1 MPRGAISTARRRA
14 VLAPTGLT
22 CAVLASALLS
32 LLAALPVH
40 AQEIDRAGLAR
51 QVRQELAFSWNAYK
65 RYAWGH
71 DELLPLSRGYR
82 DWYGVPFAM
91 TAVDSLD
98 TLIIMGLQAEA
109 DTTREYIATH
119 LSFNQD
125 VFVSVFEFTI
135 RLMGGLLSS
144 YQLTGDAR
152 LLHLAQD
159 LADREMPAFK
169 SPTGMP
175 FGDVNLATG
184 AVRRPVT
191 NPAEIGTLLLEFG
204 ALSKLTGNPA
214 YYAAARKASQE
225 VYKRRSPLGLVG
237 GGIDVRTG
245 RWTDSTSHVGGAID
259 SYYEYQLKG
268 SLLFHDP
275 DLGSMWTQGIQ
286 AANRYASQVVGGNL
300 WYGRVDMNTGTRQ
313 STVFGALEA
322 FLPAEL
328 ALSGDL
334 PRAKQLLESCV
345 VMWKRYG
352 VEPDQLDYV
361 TMTAVAPAYHL
372 NPEIFESA
380 YYLYH
385 YTQDPHYQVI
395 AKELFDSLRA
405 LCRTDNGYTE
415 LSSVVTRQKA
425 DLMPSYF
432 LAETLKYLY
441 LLFAPA
447 QSLDFSKVI
456 FTTEAHP
463 LRETW

>member
-1 MPRGAISTARRRA
+1 MGTRHA
-14 VLAPTGLT
+14 VLAA
-22 CAVLASALLS
+22 AVLS
-32 LLAALPVH
+32 LLCALPAP
-40 AQEIDRAGLAR
+40 AQVVDRAGLA
-51 QVRQELAFSWNAYK
+51 QEVRQELAFSWNAYK

-71 DELLPLSRGYR
+71 DELLPLSRR
-82 DWYGVPFAM
+82 PHDWYGVSFAM
-91 TAVDSLD
+91 TAVDALD
-98 TLIIMGLQAEA
+98 TLIIAGLRDEA

-119 LSFNQD
+119 LSFNRN

-144 YQLTGDAR
+144 YQLTGDPR

-214 YYAAARKASQE
+214 YYAAARRASQE
-225 VYKRRSPLGLVG
+225 VFKRRSPLGLVG
-237 GGIDVRTG
+237 DSIDVRTG
-245 RWTDSTSHVGGAID
+245 LWTDTTSHVGGAID

-268 SLLFHDP
+268 SLLFQDV

-286 AANRYASQVVGGNL
+286 AINRYASQMVGGNL

-334 PRAKQLLESCV
+334 PRARQLLESCV

-352 VEPDQLDYV
+352 VEPDQIDYQS
-361 TMTAVAPAYHL
+361 MTAVSPAYHL

-385 YTQDPHYQVI
+385 YTQDPRYL
-395 AKELFDSLRA
+395 AMGKDLFDSLRA
-405 LCRTDNGYTE
+405 LCRTENGYTE
-415 LSSVVTRQKA
+415 LASVVSRQKA

-432 LAETLKYLY
+432 FAETLKYLY
-441 LLFAPA
+441 LLFAPDQA
-447 QSLDFSKVI
+447 LDFSKVI

-463 LRETW
+463 LRATWRSP